1 MHLDPAVSLA
11 GLLVGFVIGL
21 TGMGGGALMTPVLV
35 LVFGVQPLAAVSS
48 DLVASLVMKPFGS
61 AVHMRR
67 RTVDW
72 GLVRWLALGA
82 VPSAFAGVLL
92 LRALGRGADLQHLV
106 TVSLGVALLIAAGA
120 LATRLLLTSAR
131 AHRQDEPVGTGE
143 PRARVRPL
151 PTVLIGIL
159 GGLLVGM
166 TSTGSGTVIIVS
178 LTLLYPLLPLRVL
191 VGTDLVQAVPLVG
204 AAALGHLLFGDFQF
218 GLTTALLL
226 GAIPGVIIG
235 ARLSSRAPDLL
246 VRPAIVFVLVGTSL
260 KLLGASTP
268 VLGLTLLLLAL
279 VGLPAWALFDAARQP
294 ERAWVAA
301 GVDRRRALAGQ
312 TLAIPLG
319 LGPVAAAVY
328 FARIRPQVRAT
339 AEGLAPQ
346 RSVAALADAAGE
358 HPDQE
363 VALGA

>member
-1 MHLDPAVSLA
+1 MYFDPAVSLA

-82 VPSAFAGVLL
+82 VPSAFAGVLVIRL
-92 LRALGRGADLQHLV
+92 LGRGTDVQHLV
-106 TVSLGVALLIAAGA
+106 TVSLGVALLIAAVA
-120 LATRLLLTSAR
+120 MVARLLLDSAGAR
-131 AHRQDEPVGTGE
+131 REAPEGPV
-143 PRARVRPL
+143 AVRRL
-151 PTVLIGIL
+151 PTVLTGIL

-166 TSTGSGTVIIVS
+166 TSTGSGTVIIVC
-178 LTLLYPLLPLRVL
+178 LTLIYPLLPLRRL

-204 AAALGHLLFGDFQF
+204 AAALGHLLFGDFQL
-218 GLTTALLL
+218 GLTTSLLV
-226 GAIPGVIIG
+226 GAIPGVLLG

-246 VRPAIVFVLVGTSL
+246 VRPALVFVLTGTAL

-268 VLGLTLLLLAL
+268 TLGLTLLLLAL
-279 VGLPAWALFDAARQP
+279 VGLPAWALFDAGRQARSGW
-294 ERAWVAA
+294 ASA
-301 GVDRRRALAGQ
+301 GVDRGRMLALQAVG
-312 TLAIPLG
+312 LLLG
-319 LGPVAAAVY
+319 LGPVVAAVY
-328 FARIRPQVRAT
+328 FARVRPRLRAAAEVRPP
-339 AEGLAPQ
+339 L
-346 RSVAALADAAGE
+346 AALE
-358 HPDQE
+358 P
-363 VALGA
+363 VS